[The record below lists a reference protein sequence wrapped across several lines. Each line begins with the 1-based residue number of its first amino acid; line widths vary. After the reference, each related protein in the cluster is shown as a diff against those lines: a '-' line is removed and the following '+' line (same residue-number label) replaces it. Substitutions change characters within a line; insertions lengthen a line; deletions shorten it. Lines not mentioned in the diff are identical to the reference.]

1 MWKIIKSD
9 DSRKINPANDHM
21 CLTGNTKLVL
31 VAQSGI
37 PDTGEAEAEGLLVTT
52 CLGHGVR
59 LKLA

>member
-1 MWKIIKSD
+1 MEDIKSD
-9 DSRKINPANDHM
+9 DWRKMNPANDHIR
-21 CLTGNTKLVL
+21 LTGNTKLVL

-52 CLGHGVR
+52 CLGHRVS